1 MKCQYDGGSIV
12 ENAASCSS
20 IAQWKVV
27 SRNGSYGPFV
37 HYYCS
42 DHKSTDWTSQVSRE
56 LIHCSSV
63 KIIDFH

>member
-42 DHKSTDWTSQVSRE
+42 DHKSTDWASQVSRAN
-56 LIHCSSV
+56 
-63 KIIDFH
+63 